1 MFNRNHHF
9 YVNDVHI
16 NMITKKNPFFSHLL
30 LYMIVKILLIFL
42 ILKLLQPIPQLT
54 QICLKK
60 YLLYIKPKNIGYQFE
75 CSLILSKK
83 PVIFLCRP
91 NIYTHMVKCT

>member
-16 NMITKKNPFFSHLL
+16 NMIKKKKSFFSHLL
-30 LYMIVKILLIFL
+30 LYMLVKILLIFL
-42 ILKLLQPIPQLT
+42 IFKLLHPIPQLT

-75 CSLILSKK
+75 CSLILSKTLLYFYANQ
-83 PVIFLCRP
+83 I
-91 NIYTHMVKCT
+91 